1 MSKQSNLGSAPPS
14 PIDIDTPDG
23 SIFGADLRDNET
35 QYTHQWNEQ
44 QQQLINAHRNY
55 HYEMMLFVD
64 MLEKEGPG
72 DKVIPKPPKAGLK
85 SLLGD
90 RKKESK
96 LLFGQDLQKYL
107 AEKIVTKDEV
117 TCPKV
122 SDAGLFTNLQGILEH
137 LKSGYDLLKKQNSL
151 CLAASLDYGEWLN
164 MAFELYSLEKMAGKI
179 TVTWKEWLEATV
191 GIQDSYA
198 RKLREVAIYCVNIP
212 ASDHWA
218 FPFQRSISVESKF
231 RSCWQL
237 TAVWPSIGIKPTDSG
252 LCTLTHSLPF
262 M

>member
-23 SIFGADLRDNET
+23 SIFGADLTDNET

-55 HYEMMLFVD
+55 HYEMMFFVD

-107 AEKIVTKDEV
+107 AEKIVTMDEV

-122 SDAGLFTNLQGILEH
+122 SDAGIFTNLQDMLKH
-137 LKSGYDLLKKQNSL
+137 LKSGYKVLKKQTSVT
-151 CLAASLDYGEWLN
+151 LAVCIDYGDWLN
-164 MAFELYSLEKMAGKI
+164 VAFELHYIEKLAGKMS
-179 TVTWKEWLEATV
+179 VTWKEWLEVNV

-198 RKLREVAIYCVNIP
+198 RKLREVAKLLCKYP
-212 ASDHWA
+212 
-218 FPFQRSISVESKF
+218 RF
-231 RSCWQL
+231 RSLGLSFSEIYQRRKQIQSLLTTDNNAAQYWQQ
-237 TAVWPSIGIKPTDSG
+237 AN
-252 LCTLTHSLPF
+252 
-262 M
+262 

>member
-107 AEKIVTKDEV
+107 AEKIITKDEV

-151 CLAASLDYGEWLN
+151 CLAASLDYGNGSIWPLN
-164 MAFELYSLEKMAGKI
+164 YIASKNWLEKSLLHGKNGLRQLLVFK
-179 TVTWKEWLEATV
+179 TLMPENC
-191 GIQDSYA
+191 G
-198 RKLREVAIYCVNIP
+198 KLQNYCVNIP

>member
-164 MAFELYSLEKMAGKI
+164 MAFELYSLEKLAGKI

-198 RKLREVAIYCVNIP
+198 RKLWEVAKLLCKYP
-212 ASDHWA
+212 
-218 FPFQRSISVESKF
+218 RF
-231 RSCWQL
+231 RSLGLSFSEIYQRRKQIQVML
-237 TAVWPSIGIKPTDSG
+237 ATDSSVAKYW
-252 LCTLTHSLPF
+252 HQANW
-262 M
+262 

>member
-55 HYEMMLFVD
+55 LYEMMFFVD

-164 MAFELYSLEKMAGKI
+164 MAFNYMAAKNWLEKSLLHGKNGLRQLLVFK
-179 TVTWKEWLEATV
+179 TLMPENC
-191 GIQDSYA
+191 G
-198 RKLREVAIYCVNIP
+198 KLQNYCVNIP